1 MPEPLFVLTQAKRI
15 SIRWSGHPLKNT
27 RTMVSWQDGD
37 RLTAQIKFADA
48 VGCEGTPV
56 SLVRGGPAVTNALW
70 LPWLIQGLK
79 VEHVDTPLQ
88 HTTHGVLVVSLC
100 VGGACLCRS
109 IVGTTYTMSAGHC
122 CLRLSHMP
130 SRTIGRP
137 SGFPVGQLDVVAS
150 EALDVAESLLQV
162 IEVCC
167 GGIFDVLSLPVGKR
181 VDEAEP

>member
-1 MPEPLFVLTQAKRI
+1 
-15 SIRWSGHPLKNT
+15 
-27 RTMVSWQDGD
+27 
-37 RLTAQIKFADA
+37 
-48 VGCEGTPV
+48 
-56 SLVRGGPAVTNALW
+56 
-70 LPWLIQGLK
+70 
-79 VEHVDTPLQ
+79 
-88 HTTHGVLVVSLC
+88 
-100 VGGACLCRS
+100 
-109 IVGTTYTMSAGHC
+109 MSAGHC